1 MKTAAGTVSGTLVWS
16 SGGSRPQETASTVG
30 ENSEGLSVCSD
41 GLVLFYFG
49 RTFISR
55 CHEKLSRIT

>member
-1 MKTAAGTVSGTLVWS
+1 MKTAAGTVSGTLIWS

-30 ENSEGLSVCSD
+30 ENNEGLSICLD

-49 RTFISR
+49 RTFIS
-55 CHEKLSRIT
+55 